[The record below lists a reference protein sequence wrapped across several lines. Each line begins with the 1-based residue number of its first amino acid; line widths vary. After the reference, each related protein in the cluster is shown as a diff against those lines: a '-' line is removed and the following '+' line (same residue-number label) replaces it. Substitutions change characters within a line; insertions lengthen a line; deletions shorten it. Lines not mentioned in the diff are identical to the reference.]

1 MLRNIIIGGLI
12 AVGGVVLLGAIYL
25 FVSVQSLPSYE
36 SLAKYRPPVTTRVHA
51 GDGSLIAEFAT
62 EQRIFVPIAD
72 MPEGLKQAFLSAEDK
87 GFYEHGGIDVWG
99 VLRGTLGNALQGKR
113 LTGGSTITQ
122 QVAKNML
129 LSSDRTIGRK
139 VKEAFLAQRIEKAF
153 DKDRILELYMNEVY
167 LGQRA
172 YGVAA
177 AALNYFNK
185 PLGELTVAEQAYLAA
200 VLKGPANYDP
210 VRHKDRA
217 MERRNW
223 VIERMGVNKFITPEQ
238 VKAAKAADLTT
249 YDRLSGERYVAAAH
263 FVEELRRQVIK
274 DVGGEKAVNEGG
286 LSIRST
292 MDTDLQVAAARALRR
307 GLEDYDRRHGWR
319 GPIGTIDPAGDVAA
333 QLRKLDAPP
342 PITGWKRAVVTAA
355 GSKSVKI
362 ALEADQAGD
371 LSAEDVRWAAS
382 GAKRDSKRALKVGTA
397 IYVEAL
403 GKGKF
408 GLRQKPLVEGALV
421 AMDPHTGRV
430 RAMVGGYSFAE
441 SSFNRATQAKRQPG
455 STFKPLVYASALDY
469 GFTPA
474 TLIDDAPLEIIAG
487 DGKTWAPDNYTKQF
501 YGPSTLRTGLEKSL
515 NNMTARIALEL
526 GKERVLEYGRK
537 LSVYGE
543 KTQAVDAMSLGAVET
558 DLTKMVA
565 AYAMFVNGGKRVVPQ
580 LVDRIQDREGKTV
593 FSSEKRA
600 CDGCTGGWTGQAPPL
615 PPDTREEA
623 LNPVTAYQI
632 VSMLEGVVQRGTGG
646 VVKAVG
652 KPVAGKTGTTNDYKD
667 AWFVGFSPDLVAGVW
682 IGFDKPKSLG
692 EGETGGTLAAPVF
705 RDFMIAALKNEEG
718 APFRTPPGVRLVR
731 IDQKTG
737 LLPQLE
743 SEDTILEA
751 FLPGTEPGA
760 EGAPSPFQ
768 FSGGNEEGFDLR
780 AFTELFPGSEDG
792 VAPSPVDAE
801 AREPQQIEPGAVY

>member
-1 MLRNIIIGGLI
+1 MLRNVIIGGLI
-12 AVGGVVLLGAIYL
+12 AAVGVFLLGVIYL
-25 FVSVQSLPSYE
+25 FVSVQSLPSYAA
-36 SLAKYRPPVTTRVHA
+36 LAKYRPPVTTRVHA

-72 MPEGLKQAFLSAEDK
+72 IPEGLKRAFLSAEDK

-99 VLRGTLGNALQGKR
+99 VLRGTLGNAVRGRR

-185 PLGELTVAEQAYLAA
+185 PLSELTIAEQAYLAG

-210 VRHKDRA
+210 VTHKA
-217 MERRNW
+217 EAITRRNY
-223 VIERMGVNKFITPEQ
+223 VIGRMAANKYITPEEA
-238 VKAAKAADLTT
+238 KAAKAADLIVS
-249 YDRLSGERYVAAAH
+249 DRLSGERYVAAAH

-274 DVGGEKAVNEGG
+274 DVGGDKAVNEGG

-292 MDTDLQVAAARALRR
+292 MNTDLQVAGARALRR

-319 GPIGTIDPAGDVAA
+319 GPIDSIDAAGDVRA
-333 QLRKLDAPP
+333 QLRKLDAAP
-342 PITGWKRAVVTAA
+342 PITGWRRAMITAA
-355 GSKSVKI
+355 TAKDVKI
-362 ALEADQAGD
+362 VTDAGEVGS
-371 LSAEDVRWAAS
+371 LAPEDVRWAAA
-382 GAKRDSKRALKVGTA
+382 GAKREGKRTLKAGSA

-403 GKGKF
+403 DGGKY

-430 RAMVGGYSFAE
+430 LAMVGGYSFAE

-455 STFKPLVYASALDY
+455 STFKPVVYAAALDY

-526 GKERVLEYGRK
+526 GKEKVLEYGQR
-537 LSVYGE
+537 LGLYGD

-565 AYAMFVNGGKRVVPQ
+565 AYAMFVNGGKRVQPQ

-593 FSSEKRA
+593 FSSERRA
-600 CDGCTGGWTGQAPPL
+600 CEGCDAAWSSQAPPL
-615 PPDTREEA
+615 PADEREEA

-652 KPVAGKTGTTNDYKD
+652 KPIAGKTGTTNDYKD
-667 AWFVGFSPDLVAGVW
+667 AWFVGFSPDLVVGVW
-682 IGFDKPKSLG
+682 IGFDKPKTLG

-705 RDFMIAALKNEEG
+705 RDFMIAALKNEQG
-718 APFRTPPGVRLVR
+718 APFRIPPGVRLVR

-737 LLPQLE
+737 QLPSLD
-743 SEDTILEA
+743 SENIILEA
-751 FLPGTEPGA
+751 FQPGTEPGA

-768 FSGGNEEGFDLR
+768 FSGGGEEGFDLR
-780 AFTELFPGSEDG
+780 AFTELFPGTESGAAQATTNPE
-792 VAPSPVDAE
+792 VPEQV
-801 AREPQQIEPGAVY
+801 IEPGAVY

>member
-1 MLRNIIIGGLI
+1 MLRNILIGTLV
-12 AVGGVVLLGAIYL
+12 AFVGVIVLGAIYL

-36 SLAKYRPPVTTRVHA
+36 ALAKYRPPVTTRVHA

-62 EQRIFVPIAD
+62 EQRIFVPIED
-72 MPEGLKQAFLSAEDK
+72 IPVGLKHAFLSAEDK
-87 GFYEHGGIDVWG
+87 GFYEHAGIDVWG

-167 LGQRA
+167 LGERA

-185 PLGELTVAEQAYLAA
+185 PLSELTIAEQAYLAA

-210 VRHKDRA
+210 IRHKDRA
-217 MERRNW
+217 MARRNW
-223 VIERMGVNKFITPEQ
+223 VIERMAVNKYITQDEA
-238 VKAAKAADLTT
+238 KAAKAADLVT

-263 FVEELRRQVIK
+263 FVEELRRQVIQ

-292 MDTDLQVAAARALRR
+292 MDTQLQLEAARALRR

-319 GPIGTIDPAGDVAA
+319 GPIAKIDAGGDVGA

-342 PITGWKRAVVTAA
+342 PITGWQRAVIVSIGT
-355 GSKSVKI
+355 KSVQI
-362 ALEADQAGD
+362 ATENGKTGEM
-371 LSAEDVRWAAS
+371 SPEDVRWASA
-382 GAKRDSKRALKVGTA
+382 GAKRDAKRALKAGSA
-397 IYVEAL
+397 IFVEDL
-403 GKGKF
+403 GKAKY

-430 RAMVGGYSFAE
+430 LAMVGGYSFAE

-455 STFKPLVYASALDY
+455 STFKPIVYASALDY

-526 GKERVLEYGRK
+526 GKERVLEYGQK
-537 LSVYGE
+537 LGLYGP

-558 DLTKMVA
+558 DLTKMVS
-565 AYAMFVNGGKRVVPQ
+565 AYAMFVNGGKRINAQ

-600 CDGCTGGWTGQAPPL
+600 CEQCESAWSGQAPPL
-615 PPDTREEA
+615 PADTREEA

-652 KPVAGKTGTTNDYKD
+652 KPIAGKTGTTNDYKD
-667 AWFVGFSPDLVAGVW
+667 AWFVGFSPDLVTGVW

-705 RDFMIAALKNEEG
+705 RDFMIAALKGHDG
-718 APFRTPPGVRLVR
+718 APFRIPPGVRLVR

-737 LLPQLE
+737 QLPGLQ

-751 FLPGTEPGA
+751 FQPGTEPGA

-768 FSGGNEEGFDLR
+768 FSAGSDEGFDLR
-780 AFTELFPGSEDG
+780 AFTELFPGSESP
-792 VAPSPVDAE
+792 VAPTPVDGE
-801 AREPQQIEPGAVY
+801 EQEQPIEPGAVY

>member
-12 AVGGVVLLGAIYL
+12 AIGGVILLGAIYL
-25 FVSVQSLPSYE
+25 FVAIQSLPSYE
-36 SLAKYRPPVTTRVHA
+36 ALAKYRPPVTTRVHA

-72 MPEGLKQAFLSAEDK
+72 IPEGLKQAFLSAEDK

-99 VLRGTLGNALQGKR
+99 VLRGTLGNGLQGKR

-167 LGQRA
+167 LGERA

-185 PLGELTVAEQAYLAA
+185 PLSDLTIAEQAYLAA

-217 MERRNW
+217 MARRNW
-223 VIERMGVNKFITPEQ
+223 VIERMAVNKFITQEEA
-238 VKAAKAADLTT
+238 KAAKASDLVT
-249 YDRLSGERYVAAAH
+249 YDRLSGERYVAASH

-292 MDTDLQVAAARALRR
+292 MNTDLQVAGSRALRR

-319 GPIGTIDPAGDVAA
+319 GPIGKIDPAGDVNAL
-333 QLRKLDAPP
+333 LRRLDAPP
-342 PITGWKRAVVTAA
+342 PITGWKRAMVTASGA
-355 GSKSVKI
+355 KDVKI
-362 ALEADQAGD
+362 AIEGGGEGELT
-371 LSAEDVRWAAS
+371 AEDVRWASA
-382 GAKRDSKRALKVGTA
+382 GTKRDAKRALKAGSA

-430 RAMVGGYSFAE
+430 LAMVGGYSFAE

-455 STFKPLVYASALDY
+455 STFKPLVYASALEY

-474 TLIDDAPLEIIAG
+474 VLIDDAPLEIIAG

-515 NNMTARIALEL
+515 NNMTARVALEL
-526 GKERVLEYGRK
+526 GKERVLEFGQK
-537 LSVYGE
+537 LGVYGE

-565 AYAMFVNGGKRVVPQ
+565 AYAMFVNGGKRVQPQ

-593 FSSEKRA
+593 FSSEKRG
-600 CDGCTGGWTGQAPPL
+600 CDGCEASWTGQAPPL
-615 PPDTREEA
+615 PADTREEA
-623 LNPVTAYQI
+623 LNAVTAYQI

-682 IGFDKPKSLG
+682 IGFDRPKSLG

-705 RDFMIAALKNEEG
+705 RDFMIAALKNDEG
-718 APFRTPPGVRLVR
+718 APFRIPAGVRLVR
-731 IDQKTG
+731 IDPKTG
-737 LLPQLE
+737 ALPSLE
-743 SEDTILEA
+743 SESTILEA
-751 FLPGTEPGA
+751 FVPGTEPGA

-768 FSGGNEEGFDLR
+768 FSGSGEEGFDLR
-780 AFTELFPGSEDG
+780 AFTELFPGSEDARP
-792 VAPSPVDAE
+792 VSSPE
-801 AREPQQIEPGAVY
+801 AAVEEQPIQPGDVY